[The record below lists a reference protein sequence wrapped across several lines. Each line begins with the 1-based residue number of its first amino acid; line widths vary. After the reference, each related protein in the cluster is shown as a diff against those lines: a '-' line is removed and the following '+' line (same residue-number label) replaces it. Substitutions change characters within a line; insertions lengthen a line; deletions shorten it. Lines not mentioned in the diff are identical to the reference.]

1 MANSY
6 SVNIY
11 PKPTNGVADEALA
24 VSSTAVPFSTTWRDG
39 NTKFV
44 VIDIQSND
52 VRVTFDASTPT
63 ASNGHILYAGQSFTW
78 HVDTAVAAQFIRVSA
93 VGVIHASAFT
103 V

>member
-1 MANSY
+1 MAGTFA
-6 SVNIY
+6 VNIY
-11 PKPTNGVADEALA
+11 PKPTNGVTDEALA
-24 VSSTAVPFSTTWRDG
+24 VSSSAVPFSTAWKDG

-44 VIDIQSND
+44 VLDIQSND
-52 VRVTFDASTPT
+52 VRVTFDGSTPT

-93 VGVIHASAFT
+93 DAVIHASAFT